1 MKIVVLDGWAGNP
14 GDLSW
19 EPLER
24 LGDCTIYDR
33 TSPDEVIERAREAEV
48 VLTNKVAF
56 TRETIAQ
63 LPRLRYIGVI
73 ATGYNIVDVDAAR
86 ERGVIVT
93 NVPAYSTNSVAQI
106 VFAHLLNITT
116 HADHYSRSVR
126 SGRWSECRDFSY
138 TDRPITEIAGKTIGI
153 VGLGSIG
160 MAVARIALAMEMKV
174 LAYTS
179 KSAEALPT
187 WIEKA
192 KDLDE
197 VFIRGDV
204 VSLHCPLTAETR
216 GMVDARRLSLMKRT
230 AILINTARGP
240 LVDES
245 ELASALRNGRIAA
258 AAVDVM
264 SQEPP
269 ERDNPLLKAPHCYF
283 TPHIG
288 WASVEARH
296 RLMDIVVENVARYIA
311 GEPVNVVN

>member
-1 MKIVVLDGWAGNP
+1 MKIVVLDGWANNP

-24 LGDCTIYDR
+24 LGDCIIYDR
-33 TSPDEVIERAREAEV
+33 TSPDEVIERSREAEV
-48 VLTNKVAF
+48 VLTNKVTF

-174 LAYTS
+174 LAHTS
-179 KSAEALPT
+179 KSAEALPAG
-187 WIEKA
+187 IEKA

-240 LVDES
+240 LVVEN

-269 ERDNPLLKAPHCYF
+269 ERDNQLLKAPHCYF

>member
-1 MKIVVLDGWAGNP
+1 MKIVVLDGWTGNP

-73 ATGYNIVDVDAAR
+73 ATGYNIIDVEAAR

-126 SGRWSECRDFSY
+126 SGRWSECADFSY
-138 TDRPITEIAGKTIGI
+138 TDRSITEIAGKTLGI
-153 VGLGSIG
+153 VGLGNIG
-160 MAVARIALAMEMKV
+160 MAVARIARAMEMKV

-179 KSAEALPT
+179 KNAEALPIG
-187 WIEKA
+187 IEKA

-216 GMVDARRLSLMKRT
+216 GMVDARRLSLMKRS

>member
-1 MKIVVLDGWAGNP
+1 MKIVVLDGWANNP

-24 LGDCTIYDR
+24 LGDCIIYDR
-33 TSPDEVIERAREAEV
+33 TSPDEVIERSREAEV
-48 VLTNKVAF
+48 VLTNKVTF

-160 MAVARIALAMEMKV
+160 MAVARIARAMEMKV
-174 LAYTS
+174 VAYTS
-179 KSAEALPT
+179 KSAEALPVG
-187 WIEKA
+187 IEKA

-197 VFIRGDV
+197 VFSRGDV

-240 LVDES
+240 LVDET
-245 ELASALRNGRIAA
+245 ELAAALRNGLIAA

-264 SQEPP
+264 CQEPP
-269 ERDNPLLKAPHCYF
+269 ERDNPLLKAPHCFF

-296 RLMDIVVENVARYIA
+296 RLMDILVENVARYIA
-311 GEPVNVVN
+311 GEPMNVVN

>member
-1 MKIVVLDGWAGNP
+1 MKIVVLDGWTGNP

-48 VLTNKVAF
+48 VLTNKVTF

-160 MAVARIALAMEMKV
+160 MAMARIALAMEMKV
-174 LAYTS
+174 LAHTS
-179 KSAEALPT
+179 KSTEALPVG
-187 WIEKA
+187 IEKA

-240 LVDES
+240 LVDET
-245 ELASALRNGRIAA
+245 ELAAALRNGRIAA

>member
-1 MKIVVLDGWAGNP
+1 MKIVVLDGWANNP

-48 VLTNKVAF
+48 VLTNKVTF

-160 MAVARIALAMEMKV
+160 MAVARIARAMEMKV
-174 LAYTS
+174 VAYTS
-179 KSAEALPT
+179 KSAEALPAG
-187 WIEKA
+187 IEKA

-230 AILINTARGP
+230 AIIINTARGP
-240 LVDES
+240 LVDET
-245 ELASALRNGRIAA
+245 ELAAALRNGLIAA

-264 SQEPP
+264 CQEPP
-269 ERDNPLLKAPHCYF
+269 GRDNPLLTAPHCYF

>member
-1 MKIVVLDGWAGNP
+1 MKIVVLDGWTGNP

-48 VLTNKVAF
+48 VLTNKVTF

-174 LAYTS
+174 LAHTS
-179 KSAEALPT
+179 KSTEALPVG
-187 WIEKA
+187 IEKA

-240 LVDES
+240 LVDET
-245 ELASALRNGRIAA
+245 ELAAALRNGRIAA